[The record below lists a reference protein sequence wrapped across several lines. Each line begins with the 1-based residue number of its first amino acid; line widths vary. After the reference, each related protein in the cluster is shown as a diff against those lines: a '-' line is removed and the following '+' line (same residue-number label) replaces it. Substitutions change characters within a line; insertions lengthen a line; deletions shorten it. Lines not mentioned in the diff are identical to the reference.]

1 MEVVAEF
8 DDLQTN
14 EEHSSARKSFSL
26 RAFSEMQD
34 PSNSAIIPQDL
45 YKNPRS
51 VVEMD
56 KGIQQTSDD
65 SVITRLTMG
74 KMAAFEASQKATT
87 TTARRFHETLE
98 LLCISLN
105 LTLCLMRVRYFL
117 THLSTIILLYSV
129 SDRMINYT
137 CVHRTLSSR
146 AMETFTKLSPSCFL
160 LLLR

>member
-1 MEVVAEF
+1 MHEDLKSFPRLCKMEVVAEF
-8 DDLQTN
+8 DDFQTN

-26 RAFSEMQD
+26 RAFSEMTD

-87 TTARRFHETLE
+87 TTARRFPRN
-98 LLCISLN
+98 S
-105 LTLCLMRVRYFL
+105 
-117 THLSTIILLYSV
+117 
-129 SDRMINYT
+129 
-137 CVHRTLSSR
+137 
-146 AMETFTKLSPSCFL
+146 
-160 LLLR
+160 

>member
-1 MEVVAEF
+1 MSSVSPLRNAISLAIRLRRRPNDVCEDSKSFLRVCEMEIVAEF

-34 PSNSAIIPQDL
+34 SSNSAIIPQDL
-45 YKNPRS
+45 YKNPPS
-51 VVEMD
+51 VVEVD

-87 TTARRFHETLE
+87 TTARRFPRN
-98 LLCISLN
+98 S
-105 LTLCLMRVRYFL
+105 
-117 THLSTIILLYSV
+117 
-129 SDRMINYT
+129 
-137 CVHRTLSSR
+137 
-146 AMETFTKLSPSCFL
+146 
-160 LLLR
+160 